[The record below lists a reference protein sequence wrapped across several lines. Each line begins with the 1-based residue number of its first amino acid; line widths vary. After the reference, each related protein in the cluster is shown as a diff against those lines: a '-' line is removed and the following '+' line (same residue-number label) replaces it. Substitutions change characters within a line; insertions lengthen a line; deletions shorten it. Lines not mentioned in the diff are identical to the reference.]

1 MATESR
7 GSNSSVGDPSAEVAR
22 DDGVRAAARSS
33 PADPSSGDGSG
44 ADLSAVAEQLR
55 EEPYRFEFFQAI
67 RLLERL
73 LPERKP
79 VGRFTLPSEEV
90 ARLGTHP
97 SLGFPASE
105 IQAIEWR
112 EGKAPFVAVNFMGA
126 TGPQGPLPH
135 AYTNMLLARLRGGDR
150 TLRDFLDLFHHRML
164 SFFYQA
170 WEKYRFAIS
179 YERGERDRFSHH
191 LLDVI
196 GLGTKG
202 LQERLAVPDDA
213 FLFFAGIL
221 GQHPHSAHALELLL
235 NDYFE
240 VPMQLVQ
247 LVGGWFHLDETNE
260 CCMGERSTPSEQ
272 LGLGAVVG
280 DEVWNQQAKALVR
293 IGPLSLEQYR
303 DFLPN
308 GSAYQP
314 LRALLR
320 FWTNEE
326 IDFEVQLILKR
337 EEVPR
342 CELGGESETAPQLGW
357 ISWMKSREMERHPDE
372 AIFNV

>member
-1 MATESR
+1 MATESG
-7 GSNSSVGDPSAEVAR
+7 GSNPPVDLTEVE
-22 DDGVRAAARSS
+22 
-33 PADPSSGDGSG
+33 
-44 ADLSAVAEQLR
+44 EQLR
-55 EEPYRFEFFQAI
+55 DEPYRFEFFQAI
-67 RLLERL
+67 RLLERMQ
-73 LPERKP
+73 PGRKP
-79 VGRFTLPSEEV
+79 VGRFTNPADEV

-97 SLGFPASE
+97 SLNFPASQ
-105 IQAIEWR
+105 IQSMDWP
-112 EGKAPFVAVNFMGA
+112 EGKAPFLSVNFMGT

-135 AYTNMLLARLRGGDR
+135 FYTTTILARLRFGDR

-191 LLDVI
+191 LLDLI
-196 GLGTKG
+196 GLGTAG
-202 LQERLAVPDDA
+202 LQDRLAVPDDA

-221 GQHPHSAHALELLL
+221 GQRPHSAQALELLL

-240 VPMQLVQ
+240 VPFKVVQ
-247 LVGGWFHLDETNE
+247 LVGGWFRLDETTE
-260 CCMGERSTPSEQ
+260 CCIGERTTPSEQ
-272 LGLGAVVG
+272 LGMGAVVG
-280 DEVWNQQAKALVR
+280 DEVWNQQARALVR
-293 IGPLSLEQYR
+293 IGPLGLEQYL

-326 IDFEVQLILKR
+326 IDFEVQLVLER

-342 CELGGESETAPQLGW
+342 CQLGGEGDGAPQLGW
-357 ISWMKSREMERHPDE
+357 VTWMKSKDMQRNPDE
-372 AIFNV
+372 AIFEVH

>member
-1 MATESR
+1 MATPGG
-7 GSNSSVGDPSAEVAR
+7 GSD
-22 DDGVRAAARSS
+22 S
-33 PADPSSGDGSG
+33 PV
-44 ADLSAVAEQLR
+44 DLSEVEELLR
-55 EEPYRFEFFQAI
+55 SEPYRFEFFQAI
-67 RLLERL
+67 RLLERMA
-73 LPERKP
+73 PDRKP
-79 VGRFTLPSEEV
+79 LGRFTNPSDEV
-90 ARLGTHP
+90 ARLGAYP
-97 SLGFPASE
+97 SLSFPASE
-105 IQAIEWR
+105 IQSIDWP
-112 EGKAPFVAVNFMGA
+112 EGKPPSLAVNFMGV

-135 AYTNMLLARLRGGDR
+135 FYTTLMLARLRSGDR

-170 WEKYRFAIS
+170 WEKYRFAVS

-191 LLDVI
+191 LLDLI
-196 GLGTKG
+196 GLGTLG

-221 GQHPHSAHALELLL
+221 GQRPHSAHALELLL

-240 VPMQLVQ
+240 VPFEVIQ
-247 LVGGWFHLDETNE
+247 LVGGWFRLDDTTE
-260 CCMGERSTPSEQ
+260 CCIGERSTPSEQ

-280 DEVWNQQAKALVR
+280 DEVWNQQARARIR
-293 IGPLSLEQYR
+293 IGPVDLENYL

-308 GSAYQP
+308 GSAYEP

-326 IDFEVQLILKR
+326 IDFEVQLILER

-342 CELGGESETAPQLGW
+342 CQLGGEGDGAPQLGW
-357 ISWMKSREMERHPDE
+357 VTWMKSKPMERHPE
-372 AIFNV
+372 ETIFNV

>member
-1 MATESR
+1 MATPGG
-7 GSNSSVGDPSAEVAR
+7 GSD
-22 DDGVRAAARSS
+22 S
-33 PADPSSGDGSG
+33 PV
-44 ADLSAVAEQLR
+44 DLSEVEELLR
-55 EEPYRFEFFQAI
+55 SEPYRFEFFQAI
-67 RLLERL
+67 RLLERMA
-73 LPERKP
+73 PDRKP
-79 VGRFTLPSEEV
+79 LGRFTNPSDEV
-90 ARLGTHP
+90 ARLGAYP
-97 SLGFPASE
+97 SLSFPASE
-105 IQAIEWR
+105 IQSIDWP
-112 EGKAPFVAVNFMGA
+112 EGKPPSLAVNFMGV

-135 AYTNMLLARLRGGDR
+135 FYTTVILARLRSGDR

-170 WEKYRFAIS
+170 WEKYRFAVS

-191 LLDVI
+191 LLDLI
-196 GLGTKG
+196 GLGTLG

-221 GQHPHSAHALELLL
+221 GQRPHSAHALELLL

-240 VPMQLVQ
+240 VPFEVIQ
-247 LVGGWFHLDETNE
+247 LVGSWFRLDDTTE
-260 CCMGERSTPSEQ
+260 CCIGERSTPSEQ

-280 DEVWNQQAKALVR
+280 DEVWNQQASARIR
-293 IGPLSLEQYR
+293 IGPLDLENYL

-308 GSAYQP
+308 GSAYEP

-326 IDFEVQLILKR
+326 IDFEVQLILER

-342 CELGGESETAPQLGW
+342 CELGGEGDGAPQLGW
-357 ISWMKSREMERHPDE
+357 VTWMKSKPMQRHPE
-372 AIFNV
+372 ETIFNV

>member
-1 MATESR
+1 MATPSR
-7 GSNSSVGDPSAEVAR
+7 GSD
-22 DDGVRAAARSS
+22 S
-33 PADPSSGDGSG
+33 PV
-44 ADLSAVAEQLR
+44 DLSEVEEHLR

-67 RLLERL
+67 RLLERMQ
-73 LPERKP
+73 PGRKP
-79 VGRFTLPSEEV
+79 VGRFTNPSDEV
-90 ARLGTHP
+90 ARIGAHP
-97 SLGFPASE
+97 SLNFPASQ
-105 IQAIEWR
+105 IQSIEWK
-112 EGKAPFVAVNFMGA
+112 EGRPPSVSVNFMGM

-135 AYTNMLLARLRGGDR
+135 AYTTMILGRLRAGDR
-150 TLRDFLDLFHHRML
+150 TLRDFLDLFHHRMI

-191 LLDVI
+191 LLDII
-196 GLGTKG
+196 GLGTPG

-221 GQHPHSAHALELLL
+221 GQRPRSAQALELLL

-240 VPMQLVQ
+240 VPFQVVQ
-247 LVGGWFHLDETNE
+247 LVGGWFRLDETTE
-260 CCMGERSTPSEQ
+260 CCIGERSTASEQ
-272 LGLGAVVG
+272 LGMGAVVG
-280 DEVWNQQAKALVR
+280 DEVWNQQARALVR
-293 IGPLSLEQYR
+293 IGPLNLQQYL

-326 IDFEVQLILKR
+326 IDFEVQLILER

-342 CELGGESETAPQLGW
+342 CQLGGEGEGAPQLGW
-357 ISWMKSREMERHPDE
+357 VTWMKSKAMDRNPDE
-372 AIFNV
+372 AIFEVQ

>member
-1 MATESR
+1 MATPGR
-7 GSNSSVGDPSAEVAR
+7 GSD
-22 DDGVRAAARSS
+22 S
-33 PADPSSGDGSG
+33 PV
-44 ADLSAVAEQLR
+44 DLSEVEELLR
-55 EEPYRFEFFQAI
+55 SEPYRFEFFQAI
-67 RLLERL
+67 RLLERMASDRQPL
-73 LPERKP
+73 
-79 VGRFTLPSEEV
+79 GRFTNPSDEV
-90 ARLGTHP
+90 ARLGAYP
-97 SLGFPASE
+97 SLSFPASE
-105 IQAIEWR
+105 IQSIDWP
-112 EGKAPFVAVNFMGA
+112 EGKPPSLAVNFMGV

-135 AYTNMLLARLRGGDR
+135 FYTTLILARLRSGDR

-170 WEKYRFAIS
+170 WEKYRFAVS

-191 LLDVI
+191 LLDLI
-196 GLGTKG
+196 GLGTLG

-221 GQHPHSAHALELLL
+221 SQRPHSAHALELLL

-240 VPMQLVQ
+240 VPFQVIQ
-247 LVGGWFHLDETNE
+247 LVGGWFRLDDTTE
-260 CCMGERSTPSEQ
+260 CCIGERSTPSEQ

-280 DEVWNQQAKALVR
+280 DEVWNQQARARIR
-293 IGPLSLEQYR
+293 IGPLDLENYL

-308 GSAYQP
+308 GSAYEP

-326 IDFEVQLILKR
+326 IDFEVQLILER

-342 CELGGESETAPQLGW
+342 CQLGGEGDGAPQLGW
-357 ISWMKSREMERHPDE
+357 VTWMKSKPMERHPE
-372 AIFNV
+372 ETIFNV

>member
-1 MATESR
+1 MATPGG
-7 GSNSSVGDPSAEVAR
+7 GSD
-22 DDGVRAAARSS
+22 S
-33 PADPSSGDGSG
+33 PV
-44 ADLSAVAEQLR
+44 DLSEVEELLR
-55 EEPYRFEFFQAI
+55 SEPYRFEFFQAI
-67 RLLERL
+67 RLLERMS
-73 LPERKP
+73 PDRKP
-79 VGRFTLPSEEV
+79 LGRFTNPADEV
-90 ARLGTHP
+90 ARLGSFP
-97 SLGFPASE
+97 SLSFPASE
-105 IQAIEWR
+105 IQSIHWP
-112 EGKAPFVAVNFMGA
+112 EGEAPSLAVNFMGV

-135 AYTNMLLARLRGGDR
+135 FYTTLILARLRSGDR

-170 WEKYRFAIS
+170 WEKYRFAVS

-191 LLDVI
+191 LLDLI
-196 GLGTKG
+196 GLGTLG

-221 GQHPHSAHALELLL
+221 GQRPHSAHALELLL

-240 VPMQLVQ
+240 VPCEVIQ
-247 LVGGWFHLDETNE
+247 LVGGWFRLDDTTE
-260 CCMGERSTPSEQ
+260 CCIGERSTPSEQ

-280 DEVWNQQAKALVR
+280 DEVWNQQARARIR
-293 IGPLSLEQYR
+293 IGPLELENYL

-314 LRALLR
+314 LRSLLR

-326 IDFEVQLILKR
+326 IDFEVQLVLER

-342 CELGGESETAPQLGW
+342 CQLGGEGDGAPQLGW
-357 ISWMKSREMERHPDE
+357 VTWMKSKPMERHPE
-372 AIFNV
+372 ETIFNV

>member
-1 MATESR
+1 MATPGR
-7 GSNSSVGDPSAEVAR
+7 GSD
-22 DDGVRAAARSS
+22 S
-33 PADPSSGDGSG
+33 PV
-44 ADLSAVAEQLR
+44 DLSEVEELLR
-55 EEPYRFEFFQAI
+55 SEPYRFEFFQAI

-73 LPERKP
+73 APDRKP
-79 VGRFTLPSEEV
+79 LGRFTNPADEV
-90 ARLGTHP
+90 ARLGAFP
-97 SLGFPASE
+97 SLSFPASE
-105 IQAIEWR
+105 IQSIDWP
-112 EGKAPFVAVNFMGA
+112 EGKPPSLAVNFMGV

-135 AYTNMLLARLRGGDR
+135 FYTTLILARLRSGDR

-170 WEKYRFAIS
+170 WEKYRFAVS

-191 LLDVI
+191 LLDLI
-196 GLGTKG
+196 GLGTLG

-221 GQHPHSAHALELLL
+221 GQRPHSAHALELLL

-240 VPMQLVQ
+240 VPCEVIQ
-247 LVGGWFHLDETNE
+247 LVGAWFRLDDTTE
-260 CCMGERSTPSEQ
+260 CCIGERSTPSEQ

-280 DEVWNQQAKALVR
+280 DEVWNQQASARIR
-293 IGPLSLEQYR
+293 IGPLDLENYL

-314 LRALLR
+314 LRSLLR

-326 IDFEVQLILKR
+326 IDFELQLILER

-342 CELGGESETAPQLGW
+342 CQLGGEGDSAPQLGW
-357 ISWMKSREMERHPDE
+357 VTWMKSKPMERHPE
-372 AIFNV
+372 ETIFNV

>member
-1 MATESR
+1 MATPGG
-7 GSNSSVGDPSAEVAR
+7 GSD
-22 DDGVRAAARSS
+22 S
-33 PADPSSGDGSG
+33 PV
-44 ADLSAVAEQLR
+44 DLSEVEELLR
-55 EEPYRFEFFQAI
+55 SEPYRFEFFQAI
-67 RLLERL
+67 RLLERMA
-73 LPERKP
+73 PDRKP
-79 VGRFTLPSEEV
+79 LGRFTNPADEV
-90 ARLGTHP
+90 ARLGAFP
-97 SLGFPASE
+97 SLSFPASE
-105 IQAIEWR
+105 IQSIDWP
-112 EGKAPFVAVNFMGA
+112 EGEPPSLAVNFMGV

-135 AYTNMLLARLRGGDR
+135 FYTTLILARLRAGDR

-170 WEKYRFAIS
+170 WEKYRFAVS

-191 LLDVI
+191 LLDLI
-196 GLGTKG
+196 GLGTLG

-221 GQHPHSAHALELLL
+221 GQRPHSAHALELLL

-240 VPMQLVQ
+240 VPCEVIQ
-247 LVGGWFHLDETNE
+247 LVGGWFRLDETTE
-260 CCMGERSTPSEQ
+260 CCIGERSTPSEQ

-280 DEVWNQQAKALVR
+280 DEVWNQQARARIR
-293 IGPLSLEQYR
+293 IGPLELESYL

-314 LRALLR
+314 LRSLLR

-326 IDFEVQLILKR
+326 IDFEVQLVLER

-342 CELGGESETAPQLGW
+342 CQLGGEGDGAPQLGW
-357 ISWMKSREMERHPDE
+357 VTWMKSKPMERHPE
-372 AIFNV
+372 ETIFNV

>member
-7 GSNSSVGDPSAEVAR
+7 GSHSSLDSSSAEVSAEGHAR
-22 DDGVRAAARSS
+22 VMARSS
-33 PADPSSGDGSG
+33 RDSASPGGSSG

-73 LPERKP
+73 LPDRKP
-79 VGRFTLPSEEV
+79 VGRFTVPSEEV

-105 IQAIEWR
+105 IQSIEWR
-112 EGKAPFVAVNFMGA
+112 EGKAPVVAVNFMGT

-135 AYTNMLLARLRGGDR
+135 AYTSMILARLRGGDR

-191 LLDVI
+191 LLDLI

-221 GQHPHSAHALELLL
+221 GQRPHSAHALELLL

-260 CCMGERSTPSEQ
+260 CCMGERATPSEQ

-293 IGPLSLEQYR
+293 IGPLTLEQYR

-326 IDFEVQLILKR
+326 IDFEVQLVLKR

-342 CELGGESETAPQLGW
+342 CQLGGEDETAPQLGW
-357 ISWMKSREMERHPDE
+357 ISWMKSKEMARHPDQ

>member
-1 MATESR
+1 MATPGG
-7 GSNSSVGDPSAEVAR
+7 GSD
-22 DDGVRAAARSS
+22 S
-33 PADPSSGDGSG
+33 PV
-44 ADLSAVAEQLR
+44 DLSEVEELLR
-55 EEPYRFEFFQAI
+55 SEPYRFEFFQAI
-67 RLLERL
+67 RLLERMA
-73 LPERKP
+73 PDRKP
-79 VGRFTLPSEEV
+79 LGRFTNPADEV
-90 ARLGTHP
+90 ARLGAFP
-97 SLGFPASE
+97 SLSFPASE
-105 IQAIEWR
+105 IQSIDWP
-112 EGKAPFVAVNFMGA
+112 EGEPPSLAVNFMGV

-135 AYTNMLLARLRGGDR
+135 FYTTLILARLRAGDR

-170 WEKYRFAIS
+170 WEKYRFAVS

-191 LLDVI
+191 LLDLI
-196 GLGTKG
+196 GLGTLG

-221 GQHPHSAHALELLL
+221 GQRPHSAHALELLL

-240 VPMQLVQ
+240 VPCEVIQ
-247 LVGGWFHLDETNE
+247 LVGGWFRLDETTE
-260 CCMGERSTPSEQ
+260 CCIGERSTPSEQ

-280 DEVWNQQAKALVR
+280 DEVWNQQARARIR
-293 IGPLSLEQYR
+293 IGPLELENYL

-314 LRALLR
+314 LRSLLR

-326 IDFEVQLILKR
+326 IDFEVQLVLER

-342 CELGGESETAPQLGW
+342 CQLGGEGDGAPQLGW
-357 ISWMKSREMERHPDE
+357 VTWMKSKPMERHPE
-372 AIFNV
+372 ETIFNV

>member
-1 MATESR
+1 MATPGR
-7 GSNSSVGDPSAEVAR
+7 GSD
-22 DDGVRAAARSS
+22 S
-33 PADPSSGDGSG
+33 PV
-44 ADLSAVAEQLR
+44 DLSEVEELLR
-55 EEPYRFEFFQAI
+55 SEPYRFEFFQAI

-73 LPERKP
+73 APERKAL
-79 VGRFTLPSEEV
+79 GRFTNPADEV
-90 ARLGTHP
+90 ARLGAFP
-97 SLGFPASE
+97 SLSFPASE
-105 IQAIEWR
+105 IQSIDWP
-112 EGKAPFVAVNFMGA
+112 EGEPPSLAVNFMGV

-135 AYTNMLLARLRGGDR
+135 FYTTLILARLRSGDR

-170 WEKYRFAIS
+170 WEKYRFAVS

-191 LLDVI
+191 LLDLI
-196 GLGTKG
+196 GLGTLG

-221 GQHPHSAHALELLL
+221 GQRPHSAHALELLL

-240 VPMQLVQ
+240 VPCEVIQ
-247 LVGGWFHLDETNE
+247 LVGGWFRLDETTE
-260 CCMGERSTPSEQ
+260 CCIGERSTPSEQ

-280 DEVWNQQAKALVR
+280 DEVWNQQARARIR
-293 IGPLSLEQYR
+293 IGPLDLENYL

-314 LRALLR
+314 LRSLLR

-326 IDFEVQLILKR
+326 IDFEVQLVLER

-342 CELGGESETAPQLGW
+342 CQLGGEGDGAPQLGW
-357 ISWMKSREMERHPDE
+357 VTWMKSKPMERHPEE

>member
-1 MATESR
+1 MATPGG
-7 GSNSSVGDPSAEVAR
+7 GSD
-22 DDGVRAAARSS
+22 S
-33 PADPSSGDGSG
+33 PV
-44 ADLSAVAEQLR
+44 DLSEVEELLR
-55 EEPYRFEFFQAI
+55 SEPYRFEFFQAI

-73 LPERKP
+73 APDRKP
-79 VGRFTLPSEEV
+79 LGRFTNPADEV
-90 ARLGTHP
+90 ARVGAFP
-97 SLGFPASE
+97 SLSFPASE
-105 IQAIEWR
+105 IQSIDWP
-112 EGKAPFVAVNFMGA
+112 EGKPPSLAVNFMGV

-135 AYTNMLLARLRGGDR
+135 FYTTLMLARLRSGDK

-170 WEKYRFAIS
+170 WEKYRFAVS

-191 LLDVI
+191 LLDLI
-196 GLGTKG
+196 GLGTLG

-221 GQHPHSAHALELLL
+221 GQRPHSAHALELLL

-240 VPMQLVQ
+240 VPFEVIQ
-247 LVGGWFHLDETNE
+247 LVGGWFRLDATTE
-260 CCMGERSTPSEQ
+260 CCIGERSTPSEQ

-280 DEVWNQQAKALVR
+280 DEVWNQQASARIR
-293 IGPLSLEQYR
+293 IGPLDLEDYL

-308 GSAYQP
+308 GSAYEP

-326 IDFEVQLILKR
+326 IDFEVQLILER

-342 CELGGESETAPQLGW
+342 CQLGGEGDGAPQLGW
-357 ISWMKSREMERHPDE
+357 VSWMKSKPMERHPE
-372 AIFNV
+372 ETIFNV

>member
-1 MATESR
+1 
-7 GSNSSVGDPSAEVAR
+7 
-22 DDGVRAAARSS
+22 
-33 PADPSSGDGSG
+33 
-44 ADLSAVAEQLR
+44 
-55 EEPYRFEFFQAI
+55 
-67 RLLERL
+67 
-73 LPERKP
+73 
-79 VGRFTLPSEEV
+79 
-90 ARLGTHP
+90 
-97 SLGFPASE
+97 
-105 IQAIEWR
+105 
-112 EGKAPFVAVNFMGA
+112 MGA

-135 AYTNMLLARLRGGDR
+135 FYTTLILARLRSGDR

-191 LLDVI
+191 LLDLI
-196 GLGTKG
+196 GLGTLG

-221 GQHPHSAHALELLL
+221 GQRPHSAHALELLL

-240 VPMQLVQ
+240 VPVEVIQ
-247 LVGGWFHLDETNE
+247 LVGGWFRLDDTTE
-260 CCMGERSTPSEQ
+260 CCIGERSTPSEQ

-280 DEVWNQQAKALVR
+280 DEVWNQQARARIR
-293 IGPLSLEQYR
+293 IGPLDLESYL

-308 GSAYQP
+308 GSAFEP

-326 IDFEVQLILKR
+326 IDFEVQLILER

-342 CELGGESETAPQLGW
+342 CQLGGEGDGAPQLGW
-357 ISWMKSREMERHPDE
+357 VTWMKSKPMERHPE
-372 AIFNV
+372 ETIFNV